1 MKTRSSYVSNSSS
14 SSFIIYGTPAVT
26 FDEVKQWLADGEEVF
41 AVAENEGSS
50 GDCAD
55 VVVKMT
61 ENRLDAIMEMHGGRK
76 KLPFHFIKK
85 IYVFKSEDDVSFP
98 DSNSGCLFCFDRD
111 YSSPKDDDDDEYG
124 FSSWLE
130 YRGDSRRNKKTKY
143 LFGAI
148 VTFEKALETVQNG
161 GEAYAYA
168 DHSFFGRM
176 ARLRNVQEWDSFFES
191 EDANDAVFM
200 MSLREISNGEAI
212 DFPKGEYFL
221 IGKECIKWAKGSSL
235 PNEGESK

>member
-61 ENRLDAIMEMHGGRK
+61 ENRLDAIMEMYGGRK
-76 KLPFHFIKK
+76 KLPFHFIKNG
-85 IYVFKSEDDVSFP
+85 YVFKSEDDVSFP
-98 DSNSGCLFCFDRD
+98 DSNGGCLFFFDRD
-111 YSSPKDDDDDEYG
+111 YSSPDDDDEYG
-124 FSSWLE
+124 FSSWLD

-148 VTFEKALETVQNG
+148 VPFEKALETVQNG
-161 GEAYAYA
+161 GEAYACV

-191 EDANDAVFM
+191 EDANYAIFM
-200 MSLREISNGEAI
+200 SSVKEISNGEKM
-212 DFPKGEYFL
+212 DFPSGEYFFA
-221 IGKECIKWAKGSSL
+221 GKDYVKWTEKAGGLK
-235 PNEGESK
+235 